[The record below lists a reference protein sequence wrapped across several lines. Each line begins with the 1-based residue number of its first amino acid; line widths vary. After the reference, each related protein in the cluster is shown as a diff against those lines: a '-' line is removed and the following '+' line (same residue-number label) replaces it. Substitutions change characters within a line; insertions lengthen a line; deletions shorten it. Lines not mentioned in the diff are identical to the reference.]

1 MTEVA
6 QCPYTGSKL
15 NTEGTYISDWWP
27 NQLNLS
33 VLRQHSP
40 ASDPM
45 DKDFDYAKEFAKLN
59 IKSVKKDIEEEGGSV
74 PIISQTHVVVLNT
87 AVCQDES
94 PVGAVACVPVI
105 SQIHVIVLNVAVW

>member
-15 NTEGTYISDWWP
+15 NIEGTYISDWWP
-27 NQLNLS
+27 NHLNLS

-45 DKDFDYAKEFAKLN
+45 DKDFNYAKEFAKLN
-59 IKSVKKDIEEEGGSV
+59 IKSVKKDIEALMTLSL
-74 PIISQTHVVVLNT
+74 IHISEPTR
-87 AVCQDES
+87 
-94 PVGAVACVPVI
+94 PY
-105 SQIHVIVLNVAVW
+105 